1 MTMSERREFVIF
13 EEEESQD
20 EKHVKVTAPA
30 RIFNV
35 LSTVFIYLL
44 SACILIG
51 AVLFAF
57 NTSPTKSIFGYRYYT
72 VLTPSMSPSYEVGDV
87 VFVHIEGADTINE
100 GDVITFNPS
109 SDSEAYLT
117 HRVTEKLENY
127 EGTGVT
133 CFRTKG
139 DANNSED
146 SFLIDE
152 EKVIGKVV
160 FGIPKLGYIIRFVQ
174 LRWYYIAAITVMI
187 IAFIYLLKRYFKAE
201 DDDDEQESDAAEG
214 AGEANS
220 EKTD

>member
-1 MTMSERREFVIF
+1 
-13 EEEESQD
+13 
-20 EKHVKVTAPA
+20 
-30 RIFNV
+30 
-35 LSTVFIYLL
+35 
-44 SACILIG
+44 
-51 AVLFAF
+51 
-57 NTSPTKSIFGYRYYT
+57 
-72 VLTPSMSPSYEVGDV
+72 MSPNYNVGDV
-87 VFVHIEGADTINE
+87 IFVHIEDSDTINE

-109 SDSEAYLT
+109 ADSEAYLT
-117 HRVTEKLENY
+117 HRVTEKIENY

-160 FGIPKLGYIIRFVQ
+160 FGIPKLGYIIRFAQ

-201 DDDDEQESDAAEG
+201 DENGGQETEAAEG
-214 AGEANS
+214 AGEVSS

>member
-1 MTMSERREFVIF
+1 ML
-13 EEEESQD
+13 
-20 EKHVKVTAPA
+20 
-30 RIFNV
+30 RIFSV
-35 LSTVFIYLL
+35 LSTVVVYLL
-44 SACILIG
+44 AACILIG
-51 AVLFAF
+51 AILFAF
-57 NTSPTKSIFGYRYYT
+57 NASPTKSIFGYRYYT
-72 VLTPSMSPSYEVGDV
+72 VLTPSMSPNYNVGDV
-87 VFVHIEGADTINE
+87 IFVHIEDSDTINE

-109 SDSEAYLT
+109 ADSEAYLT
-117 HRVTEKLENY
+117 HRVTEKIENY

-160 FGIPKLGYIIRFVQ
+160 FGIPKLGYIIRFAQ

-201 DDDDEQESDAAEG
+201 DENGGQETEAAEG
-214 AGEANS
+214 AGEVSS

>member
-1 MTMSERREFVIF
+1 MVILVNDTT
-13 EEEESQD
+13 QD
-20 EKHVKVTAPA
+20 AKNAEVSVAA
-30 RIFNV
+30 RVFNV
-35 LSTVFIYLL
+35 LSTVFVYLL
-44 SACILIG
+44 AACILIG

-57 NTSPTKSIFGYRYYT
+57 NASPTKSIFGYRYYT

-87 VFVHIEGADTINE
+87 VFVHIEDSDTINE

-109 SDSEAYLT
+109 ADSEAYLT
-117 HRVTEKLENY
+117 HRVTEKIENY

-139 DANNSED
+139 DANDSED

-174 LRWYYIAAITVMI
+174 LRWYYIAAITAMI
-187 IAFIYLLKRYFKAE
+187 VVFIYLLKRYFKAE
-201 DDDDEQESDAAEG
+201 DDDDDRMPEAAGG

-220 EKTD
+220 EKTE